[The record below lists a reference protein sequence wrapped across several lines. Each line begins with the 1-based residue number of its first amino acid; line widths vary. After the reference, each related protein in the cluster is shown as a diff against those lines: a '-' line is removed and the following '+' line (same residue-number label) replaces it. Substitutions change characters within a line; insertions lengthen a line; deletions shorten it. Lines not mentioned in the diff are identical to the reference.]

1 MTVYRADTWV
11 FDSQS
16 KKLNVQGSESRVLSH
31 KAAELLQ
38 LLCEKNGQ
46 LLDRY
51 FIIEQLWQGN
61 LEVGEHGLRQL
72 IWQLRKELPGSS
84 QDPAI
89 INEPRKG
96 YRLRDPVSIVAL
108 KMHRN
113 LVRRVILTFSALILI
128 SVTFWLTTIS
138 RDDEMLSETIAA
150 QPFTTDA
157 GYEESMVVNS
167 AEDRFVYSSNRDGSF
182 DIYSRS
188 LDDTTLDDEKLIARE
203 GDQGGTALNYDGS
216 LLAYLSTT
224 ENPQVDDVVIRRLRD
239 GVEQVV
245 AQQYAPKISRAP
257 YGLAWHP
264 AENKLA
270 FSGMD
275 AASRRTAIKIYDYE
289 SQEITRLTSP
299 TFVDMHPQWS
309 PDGRKLT
316 FVRIHNPERSS
327 LNYYDLES
335 ESDGYLIEE
344 NKKIYGHSWLSD
356 RFILCSI
363 YESGFF
369 RPYIIDAITNAYR
382 PLSVHGNFKFP
393 YVSDTDVFYVRS
405 SLERQIH
412 AYDYASDAMQLTT
425 VISSKGNESMPH
437 AVTSQGGLV
446 FVSDRT
452 GSKELW
458 RLKMNERQ
466 AIQLT
471 SGGMEVS
478 LTSISE
484 SEQYALV
491 RILDQQGAAPSL
503 QVIDINT
510 GQLVHDLGI
519 DSVFGQFVSA
529 DRYIAYLQ
537 VADEGRSLWL
547 YDLHTQR
554 KHLWVDRLWTMI
566 GANLATG
573 TVYYAKDNE
582 FWAAEATLS
591 PPEPRNIKL
600 PSVEGLYSVGA
611 DGVLY
616 YFKESEGQHLLISHD
631 LSSGEEQ
638 RLLVMENVL
647 YEKVESFSIDPLRE
661 TIYLNVIP
669 KRESDIYRAEKA
681 AIIEL
686 AHAIHAN

>member
-1 MTVYRADTWV
+1 MTVYRADAWV

-51 FIIEQLWQGN
+51 FIIDQLWQGN

-72 IWQLRKELPGSS
+72 IWQLRRELPGSS
-84 QDPAI
+84 RDPAI

-113 LVRRVILTFSALILI
+113 LVRRVILIFSALVLI

-138 RDDEMLSETIAA
+138 RDDEMLSETFYA

-157 GYEESMVVNS
+157 GYEESMVVDS
-167 AEDRFVYSSNRDGSF
+167 AEGRFVYSSNRDGSF
-182 DIYSRS
+182 DIYSRN
-188 LDDTTLDDEKLIARE
+188 LDDATLDDEKLIAKE

-224 ENPQVDDVVIRRLRD
+224 ENPQVDDVVIHRLHD

-245 AQQYAPKISRAP
+245 AQQYVPKIARAP

-264 AENKLA
+264 TENKLA

-275 AASRRTAIKIYDYE
+275 AASKRTAIKIYDYE

-299 TFVDMHPQWS
+299 SFIDMHPQWS

-344 NKKIYGHSWLSD
+344 NKKVYGHSWLND

-363 YESGFF
+363 YEGGFF
-369 RPYIIDAITNAYR
+369 RPYVIDTVTNAYR
-382 PLSVHGNFKFP
+382 PLNAHGNFKFP
-393 YVSDTDVFYVRS
+393 YASENEVFYIRS
-405 SLERQIH
+405 SLEQQIH
-412 AYDYASDAMQLTT
+412 AYSYADERMQLTK
-425 VISSKGNESMPH
+425 VISSKGNETAPK
-437 AVTSQGGLV
+437 AVTQHGGLV

-452 GSKELW
+452 GNKELW
-458 RLKMNERQ
+458 RLKSDERQ
-466 AIQLT
+466 PIQLT
-471 SGGMEVS
+471 SRGVDVDYP
-478 LTSISE
+478 SISG
-484 SEQYALV
+484 SGQYAMI
-491 RILDQQGAAPSL
+491 RILDEENATPNL
-503 QVIDINT
+503 HVIDIDT
-510 GQLVHDLGI
+510 GQLMHDLGV
-519 DSVFGQFVSA
+519 DSVYGQFVSA
-529 DRYIAYLQ
+529 DRYVAYLQ
-537 VADEGRSLWL
+537 VTDEGRSLWL
-547 YDLHTQR
+547 YDLYTQQKR
-554 KHLWVDRLWTMI
+554 LWVDRLWTML

-582 FWAAEATLS
+582 FWAAEATLTT
-591 PPEPRNIKL
+591 PEPRNIKL
-600 PSVEGLYSVGA
+600 PKVESVYSVSEN
-611 DGVLY
+611 GVLY
-616 YFKESEGQHLLISHD
+616 YFKGSGSQHVLIGHD
-631 LSSGEEQ
+631 LDSGEEQ

-647 YEKVESFSIDPLRE
+647 YDKVESFSVDALRE
-661 TIYLNVIP
+661 IIYLNVIP

-681 AIIEL
+681 EIIEL
-686 AHAIHAN
+686 AHAVHAN